1 MVKSTNGQMRRRP
14 GGRSARVRAA
24 VHKATMEELTEGGLA
39 GLSIGQV
46 ATRAGIH
53 PTSIYRQWRTTE
65 ALVLDAALA
74 TSALNVPIPD
84 TGSLRDDLT
93 AFLTALDRH
102 VRSPLGRALLALS
115 GAGDPGIAGA
125 RDRFWQERLDLAK
138 DIFERAKV
146 RKEVAQDTDAT
157 TAIEFA
163 IAPLYLRAAVMHRP
177 LTRQALVHHVGT
189 VMRAFAPGRGATS
202 RA

>member
-1 MVKSTNGQMRRRP
+1 
-14 GGRSARVRAA
+14 
-24 VHKATMEELTEGGLA
+24 VHKATVEELTEGGLA

-53 PTSIYRQWRTTE
+53 PTTIYRQWRTTE

-74 TSALNVPIPD
+74 AASLHVPIPD

-115 GAGDPGIAGA
+115 GSGDPGTAEA
-125 RDRFWQERLDLAK
+125 RERFWQERLGLAK
-138 DIFERAKV
+138 EIFERARL
-146 RKEVAQDTDAT
+146 RKEVAPDTDAT

-163 IAPLYLRAAVMHRP
+163 IAPLYVRAIVMHRP
-177 LTRQALVHHVGT
+177 MTRQAIALQVAT
-189 VMRAFAPGRGATS
+189 VMRAFSTGRGANTGT
-202 RA
+202 A

>member
-1 MVKSTNGQMRRRP
+1 MAKSTTGQIRRRP

-24 VHKATMEELTEGGLA
+24 VHRATIEELTEGGLA
-39 GLSIGQV
+39 RLSIGQV

-53 PTSIYRQWRTTE
+53 PTSIYRQWRTAE

-74 TSALNVPIPD
+74 AASLHVPIPD

-93 AFLTALDRH
+93 AFLSALDRH

-115 GAGDPGIAGA
+115 GSGDPGTAEA
-125 RDRFWQERLDLAK
+125 REQFWRERLGMAK
-138 DIFERAKV
+138 EIFERARL
-146 RKEVAQDTDAT
+146 RKEVAPDTDAT

-163 IAPLYLRAAVMHRP
+163 IAPLYVRAMVMHRP
-177 LTRQALVHHVGT
+177 MTRQAIALQVGT
-189 VMRAFAPGRGATS
+189 VMRAFAPGRGATG
-202 RA
+202 RY